1 MSLGDRCDEIVR
13 LIDETLLS
21 VGADTGTVT
30 DTATDTSNPGGVVI
44 DTSAHPSG
52 SALAGRG
59 LHLSD
64 RPLRLELVP
73 SLDLALPDDRGPAL
87 EVASAPE
94 TPRPVEMVVH
104 RPPAPSPT
112 HTGLRRPRV

>member
-21 VGADTGTVT
+21 VGADTG
-30 DTATDTSNPGGVVI
+30 TATDTSNPGGVVI

-73 SLDLALPDDRGPAL
+73 PLDLALPDDRGPAL

-104 RPPAPSPT
+104 R
-112 HTGLRRPRV
+112 RRPRRPPTRV